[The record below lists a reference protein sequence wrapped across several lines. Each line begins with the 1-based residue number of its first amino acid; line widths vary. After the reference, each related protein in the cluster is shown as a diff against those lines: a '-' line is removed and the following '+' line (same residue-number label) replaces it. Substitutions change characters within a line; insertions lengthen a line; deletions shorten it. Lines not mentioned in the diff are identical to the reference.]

1 MEVTIATVSPDYQ
14 LKLGLVGRI
23 LDKLMVRAQYRKGM
37 RGLLQGLKT
46 HVETKDVS

>member
-1 MEVTIATVSPDYQ
+1 MEVTIATVSADYQ

-37 RGLLQGLKT
+37 RGLF
-46 HVETKDVS
+46 VSL